1 MYDIT
6 EEETFEHIKVWL
18 DEISKYAK
26 ENVLKVIV
34 GNKMD
39 LDEKRVISYKD
50 GKDLADR
57 FGLPFIETSA
67 KQDNGINDLFEKA
80 ALNYIEKLENT
91 NSNTH
96 DVKNNV
102 VKEFSNEDG
111 EKIINLKSRK
121 KNSLLINVDNKGD
134 TGCCK

>member
-1 MYDIT
+1 
-6 EEETFEHIKVWL
+6 
-18 DEISKYAK
+18 
-26 ENVLKVIV
+26 
-34 GNKMD
+34 MD
-39 LDEKRVISYKD
+39 LEDKRVVSYKD
-50 GKDLADR
+50 GKELADR

-67 KQDNGINDLFEKA
+67 KQDNCIDDLFEKA

-96 DVKNNV
+96 EVKSTL
-102 VKEFSNEDG
+102 VKEFSNDDG

-121 KNSLLINVDNKGD
+121 KNSLLINVENKGD